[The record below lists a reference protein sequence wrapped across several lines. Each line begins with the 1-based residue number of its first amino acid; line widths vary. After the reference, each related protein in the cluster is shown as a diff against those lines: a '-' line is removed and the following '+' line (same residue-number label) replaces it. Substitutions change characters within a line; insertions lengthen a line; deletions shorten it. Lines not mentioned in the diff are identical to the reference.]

1 MGSVDPAR
9 AVLAVRALAR
19 TSRILERAGG
29 DLSLAH
35 YRVLAAVASGEERA
49 SRLAARL
56 ALGKPTISAAVDG
69 LCGRGLLERGE
80 VAADQRASSLTLT
93 PAGRAA
99 LDGAERQMT
108 NKLGELYE
116 CSPDPARMV
125 EALVLLGSALDELQA
140 RRNG

>member
-1 MGSVDPAR
+1 MGSVDPAH
-9 AVLAVRALAR
+9 AVLAVRALVR

-108 NKLGELYE
+108 EKLGELCE

-125 EALVLLGSALDELQA
+125 EALVLLGSALDELQG
-140 RRNG
+140 RRDG